1 MYCTERCLSAFW
13 VCYYFGNLNYSPLN
27 VKETQN
33 LFTILTLSLYLHL
46 FFSLSLTICLKPWT
60 QEGTSNFV
68 WLQDQFS
75 FHGEKSSRCISWY
88 LLTHKC
94 HNATMM
100 QMEHSGRGP
109 LWRSWPPT
117 ARSTRPPQPS
127 DPGKYRWISRLWE
140 ISVNITT
147 LPANISP
154 KTSRSSKSPAE
165 LEIFPP
171 ASPVLAFPMVDD
183 DDSPKSLFFLPSYWP
198 K

>member
-1 MYCTERCLSAFW
+1 
-13 VCYYFGNLNYSPLN
+13 
-27 VKETQN
+27 
-33 LFTILTLSLYLHL
+33 
-46 FFSLSLTICLKPWT
+46 
-60 QEGTSNFV
+60 
-68 WLQDQFS
+68 
-75 FHGEKSSRCISWY
+75 
-88 LLTHKC
+88 
-94 HNATMM
+94 MM

-127 DPGKYRWISRLWE
+127 DPGKYRWISRHWE

-183 DDSPKSLFFLPSYWP
+183 DDSHKSIFFTFLLAKVASHSVATKTIKSKSFLAIFLLDEPPPPLLPGRSVAVCLKLRFLAGWNRFCLLWYKVCCVSKAGSCFEAPWRLFEVWPQVSLDRRSPCYLPS
-198 K
+198 

>member
-1 MYCTERCLSAFW
+1 
-13 VCYYFGNLNYSPLN
+13 
-27 VKETQN
+27 
-33 LFTILTLSLYLHL
+33 
-46 FFSLSLTICLKPWT
+46 
-60 QEGTSNFV
+60 
-68 WLQDQFS
+68 
-75 FHGEKSSRCISWY
+75 
-88 LLTHKC
+88 
-94 HNATMM
+94 MM

-183 DDSPKSLFFLPSYWP
+183 DDSHKSIFFYLLIGQSSITQRRHKDNQKQKLSRHLPSLMSHHHHSCP
-198 K
+198 ASLSSVAVCLKPVGIDFVCFGIRSAVVVRQVPASKLPGDCLRFDLRCPALSLLPAELDLK